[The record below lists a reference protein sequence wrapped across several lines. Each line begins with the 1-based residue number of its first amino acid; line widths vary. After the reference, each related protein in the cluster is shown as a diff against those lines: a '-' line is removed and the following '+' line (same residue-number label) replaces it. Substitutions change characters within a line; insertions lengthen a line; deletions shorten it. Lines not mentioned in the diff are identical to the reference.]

1 MKGAVIG
8 LWIACLA
15 AFVLPAGMWWASA
28 GRTLFVGLLVV
39 HALEFVVF
47 LPKLRAAGGSL
58 GHHFVQT
65 LIFGIVHVRGLA
77 PRTA

>member
-1 MKGAVIG
+1 MKGMVIG

-28 GRTLFVGLLVV
+28 GRTLFFALLVV
-39 HALEFVVF
+39 HAIEFAVF

-58 GHHFVQT
+58 GHHFVQVM
-65 LIFGIVHVRGLA
+65 LFGIVHVRSLA
-77 PRTA
+77 PRPA